1 MLDKEI
7 KGELRRILRKA
18 GRDPEI
24 INQKISSKHNNDEI
38 KLLLEHISLIVE
50 YLMFDAQASRNELFD
65 LKRLNEYGDTNDG
78 DSRILGI

>member
-7 KGELRRILRKA
+7 GCELKRILRKA

-24 INQKISSKHNNDEI
+24 INQKLSSKHDNDEI
-38 KLLLEHISLIVE
+38 KLLLEHMSLIVE

-65 LKRLNEYGDTNDG
+65 LKKFINE
-78 DSRILGI
+78 